1 MGFAS
6 KEAES
11 MKEVVITNPL
21 RTANGS
27 FGGAFKTVP
36 AYDLARVVMQ
46 RVIADAGI
54 DAGALD
60 EVIFGN
66 IGQPSEAANIARV
79 AAIYA
84 GIPDHV
90 PAYTV
95 QRNCAS
101 GLQAITNAYSA
112 IQVGDGELY
121 LVGGAEN
128 MSLIPYVVK
137 GARWGLKLR
146 HAEFTDALWEGLTDP
161 TCNLIM
167 GGTAEN
173 LAEQY
178 QISRD
183 AQDQYA
189 VQSHKKAFMAT
200 RTGKFKDEIVPV
212 EVVKRAAG
220 QEVAKES
227 IIQDESINP
236 GLTVQK
242 AALYPTVFKKDG
254 SVTPANACPMNDG
267 AAAMLVTTAERAEKL
282 GLKPMARI
290 LGYGYTGVSPAYM
303 GIGPATALPKA
314 LARAGLRY
322 DQLDLVEI
330 NEAFAA
336 QALAVSI
343 KMTQDGHGWDWEKTN
358 VNGGAIALGHPVGQS
373 GARIVV
379 TLLHEMKRRGGR
391 YGAATLCVGG
401 GQGGAMV
408 VERI

>member
-1 MGFAS
+1 
-6 KEAES
+6 

-36 AYDLARVVMQ
+36 AYDLAKVVMQ
-46 RVIADAGI
+46 RVIADARI
-54 DAGALD
+54 DAGILD
-60 EVIFGN
+60 EVVFGN
-66 IGQPSEAANIARV
+66 IGQPSEAANITRV

-84 GIPDHV
+84 GIPEHV

-101 GLQAITNAYSA
+101 ALQAITSA
-112 IQVGDGELY
+112 FNSIQVEDGELF
-121 LVGGAEN
+121 LVGGTEN
-128 MSLIPYVVK
+128 MSQIPYVVK

-146 HAEFTDALWEGLTDP
+146 HAEFTDGLWDGLTDP

-167 GGTAEN
+167 GATAEN

-178 QISRD
+178 SISRE
-183 AQDQYA
+183 AQDQFA

-200 RTGKFKDEIVPV
+200 RMGKFKDEIVPV
-212 EVVKRAAG
+212 EVIKRAAG

-227 IIQDESINP
+227 IVQDESINP
-236 GLTVQK
+236 SLTVQK

-254 SVTPANACPMNDG
+254 SVTPANSCPMNDG
-267 AAAMLVTTAERAEKL
+267 AAAMIVTTATRAEQF
-282 GLKPMARI
+282 GLQPMARI
-290 LGYGYTGVSPAYM
+290 LAYGYTGVSPAYM

-314 LARAGLRY
+314 LARAGLKY
-322 DQLDLVEI
+322 EQLDLVEL

-336 QALAVSI
+336 QALAVGTR
-343 KMTQDGHGWDWEKTN
+343 MQREGHGWDWDKTN

-373 GARIVV
+373 GARLVV
-379 TLLHEMKRRGGR
+379 TLLHEMKRRNSR

-401 GQGGAMV
+401 GQGSAII
-408 VERI
+408 VERL